1 MVEFAM
7 ILPILA
13 ILLVGIFEVGFAF
26 KQKLLVENAVQVAA

>member
-13 ILLVGIFEVGFAF
+13 ILLVGVIEAGLAF
-26 KQKLLVENAVQVAA
+26 KQEIPR